1 MIKWCVENEREQR
14 RVCRHSKKVRVD
26 PQHASTPS
34 PTEKIT
40 MTLEPACQSMI
51 MAYYYYLT
59 LRLGIWRTP
68 LSHQRS
74 IHLVLVVPLVIGTRH
89 LRTRLAFFFA
99 TLHSILGIG
108 NSKIQ
113 TACARPLAGGYGWCC
128 RGGTVLATILLVFST
143 SCHDYLND
151 NLCNS
156 LPTAKY

>member
-1 MIKWCVENEREQR
+1 MSENKEECVDN
-14 RVCRHSKKVRVD
+14 SKKLRVD
-26 PQHASTPS
+26 PQHASTP
-34 PTEKIT
+34 PPEKIT
-40 MTLEPACQSMI
+40 MTLEPARQSII

-128 RGGTVLATILLVFST
+128 RGGTVLAIIILVLSA
-143 SCHDYLND
+143 SCHGYLN
-151 NLCNS
+151 NKCNS
-156 LPTAKY
+156 LHTAK